1 MSEVMTVPEPVVPV
15 TRKCVFEEVFDANFI
30 ELIALAPCNPHVRA
44 LILKLTGKLP
54 PTECATFAQLKDW
67 VETNCEKRARPLST
81 QTTNRSREGGIVI
94 NVDFS
99 ETEYGRADYSVRR
112 RGREEFRIGAEDI
125 MAMVRTAIDD
135 GDGLDE
141 VVEAVAT
148 KIEEDAWGE
157 CDPSM
162 DDSGDYDSGDY
173 DYSEHDVSD
182 TGDSATECNKSEIR
196 AAVLAFVRERH
207 PELAAEL

>member
-1 MSEVMTVPEPVVPV
+1 MSEVMTAPEPVAAV

-30 ELIALAPCNPHVRA
+30 ELIALAPRNPHVRA

-54 PTECATFAQLKDW
+54 PPECATFAQLKDW
-67 VETNCEKRARPLST
+67 VELNCEKRARPFASGAG
-81 QTTNRSREGGIVI
+81 QHSQEGGIVV

-99 ETEYGRADYSVRR
+99 ETEYGRANYSVRR
-112 RGREEFRIGAEDI
+112 HGSESFRIGAEDL
-125 MAMVRTAIDD
+125 MTMVRTAIDD

-141 VVEAVAT
+141 VVEAVAG
-148 KIEEDAWGE
+148 KIDDDAWSQ

-162 DDSGDYDSGDY
+162 DDSGDH
-173 DYSEHDVSD
+173 DYSEHEESE
-182 TGDSATECNKSEIR
+182 TGDSTTECSRNDIR

>member
-1 MSEVMTVPEPVVPV
+1 MSEVMTAPEPVVPV
-15 TRKCVFEEVFDANFI
+15 ARKCVFEEVFDANFI
-30 ELIALAPCNPHVRA
+30 ELIALAPRNPHVRA

-54 PTECATFAQLKDW
+54 PPECATFAQLKDW
-67 VETNCEKRARPLST
+67 VELNCEKRARPSPT
-81 QTTNRSREGGIVI
+81 QTGTHSREGGIVI

-99 ETEYGRADYSVRR
+99 ETEYGRASYSVRR
-112 RGREEFRIGAEDI
+112 HGSESFRIGAEDL
-125 MAMVRTAIDD
+125 MEMVRTAIDD

-141 VVEAVAT
+141 VVEAVAS
-148 KIEEDAWGE
+148 KIDEDAWGE
-157 CDPSM
+157 CDPSL
-162 DDSGDYDSGDY
+162 DDSGDY

>member
-1 MSEVMTVPEPVVPV
+1 MSEVLTAPEPVTPV
-15 TRKCVFEEVFDANFI
+15 VRKCVFEEVFDANFI
-30 ELIALAPCNPHVRA
+30 ELIGLAPRNPHVRA

-54 PTECATFAQLKDW
+54 PPECSTFEQLKNW
-67 VETNCEKRARPLST
+67 VELNCEKRARPSASGAG
-81 QTTNRSREGGIVI
+81 QHSREGGIVI

-112 RGREEFRIGAEDI
+112 RGSESFRIGAEDL
-125 MAMVRTAIDD
+125 MAMIRTAIDD

-157 CDPSM
+157 CDPSL
-162 DDSGDYDSGDY
+162 DDSGDY
-173 DYSEHDVSD
+173 DYSEHDSND
-182 TGDSATECNKSEIR
+182 TGDSATECNKTEIR
-196 AAVLAFVRERH
+196 TAVLAFVRERH

>member
-1 MSEVMTVPEPVVPV
+1 MSEVMTAPDPVVPA

-30 ELIALAPCNPHVRA
+30 DLIALAPRNPHVRA

-54 PTECATFAQLKDW
+54 PPECATFAQLKEW
-67 VETNCEKRARPLST
+67 VELNCENRPRPLPSAAG
-81 QTTNRSREGGIVI
+81 RHSREGGIVI

-112 RGREEFRIGAEDI
+112 RGREEFRIGAEDL

-141 VVEAVAT
+141 VVEAVSA

-162 DDSGDYDSGDY
+162 DDSGDY

-182 TGDSATECNKSEIR
+182 TGDSATECNKTEIR
-196 AAVLAFVRERH
+196 TAVLAFVRERH

>member
-1 MSEVMTVPEPVVPV
+1 MSEVMTAPEPVVPV

-30 ELIALAPCNPHVRA
+30 ELIALAPQKPHVRA

-54 PTECATFAQLKDW
+54 PPECATFAQLKDW
-67 VETNCEKRARPLST
+67 VEVNCEKRTRPLST
-81 QTTNRSREGGIVI
+81 QTTNHNREGGIVI

-99 ETEYGRADYSVRR
+99 ATEYGRADYSVRR
-112 RGREEFRIGAEDI
+112 RGREEFRIGAEDL

-141 VVEAVAT
+141 VVEAVAG
-148 KIEEDAWGE
+148 KVEEDAWGE

-162 DDSGDYDSGDY
+162 DDYGDY

-182 TGDSATECNKSEIR
+182 TGDSATEFNKTEIR
-196 AAVLAFVRERH
+196 RAVLAFVRERH

>member
-1 MSEVMTVPEPVVPV
+1 MSEAMTAPEPVAPV
-15 TRKCVFEEVFDANFI
+15 ARKCVFEAVFDANFI
-30 ELIALAPCNPHVRA
+30 ELIELAPRNPHVRA

-54 PTECATFAQLKDW
+54 PPECATFAQLKDW
-67 VETNCEKRARPLST
+67 VELNCEKRARTSPP
-81 QTTNRSREGGIVI
+81 QTGGHSREGGIVI

-99 ETEYGRADYSVRR
+99 ETEYGRANYSVRR
-112 RGREEFRIGAEDI
+112 RGREEFRLSAEDL

-141 VVEAVAT
+141 VVEAVAS
-148 KIEEDAWGE
+148 KIDDDAWSQ

-162 DDSGDYDSGDY
+162 DDSGDH
-173 DYSEHDVSD
+173 DYSEHDGSD
-182 TGDSATECNKSEIR
+182 TGDSATECNKTEIR
-196 AAVLAFVRERH
+196 TAVLDFVRERH